1 MASSHAQHAPRWS
14 SGHRARVLFIEA
26 YDSYSYSI
34 VSLLLERLPV
44 EVEVLKIDDDLHFED
59 FVAFIRQFDAI
70 VAGPGPGN
78 PINLQDV
85 GLMDWIWRL
94 PEKDLR
100 PTLGVCLGLQSLAYS
115 FGAGIERLKE
125 PTHGIV
131 SPIVHQ
137 ERSIFKGVKGLRV
150 TRYHSL
156 CANLYATS
164 DSDQGAKSTEPIWHP
179 TTRCPELEPLAWA
192 VDGRTN
198 GAVLMAVQHVNKP
211 FWALQYHPES
221 ICSNDASFVV
231 IDNWWAE
238 VVRWHSKNSPHRQTS
253 SLQPNGDGQRRI
265 EQLHLGH
272 FHATPNGVS
281 ERPQRGASKNIIK
294 REVLTRTVQMVGK
307 LEQRL
312 VDNLKLGGD
321 GSELVFLDSAVLR
334 RDTGL
339 YSVIGFVQDTERI
352 DYRVDSGEVRRWK
365 PTKAR
370 NIQTVSNVNQIW
382 PYLED
387 YLQSKRAAGGHP
399 EVPFWGGLVGYL
411 SYELGLSTIDV
422 PPPPTKE
429 LHYAPPDMMFV
440 FVERSL
446 VIDHRTNRIY
456 LQSIRPGDE
465 TWLDDMQNQ
474 IQSILA
480 ETPLNGIKVNG
491 YHHPRRRATSTDI
504 KTLQRQKGIQLT
516 VPDAT
521 GYIDRVRQC
530 QEFIRAGESY
540 ELCLT
545 DQAKLNIPRPTHPG
559 ATWPLYRRLRAR
571 NPAPF
576 GAYFHLGP
584 LTILSCSPER
594 FLHWDRQA
602 HFQMRPIKGTV
613 SKEGGVTYEQAEQI
627 LKTPKEQAENLMIVD
642 LIRHDMH
649 GVLGAGKV
657 NVRSLMQVEEY
668 EKVYQ
673 LVSVIEGQGRCSSS
687 ITHSTADS
695 SSTNKLDAAPLSTSI
710 QQPQTNGH
718 QHPTNPLPET
728 NGNYTNNDSDDDQN
742 IFHQGLNLLSASL
755 PPGSMTGAPKKRS
768 CHLLESLEH
777 HRRRGIYSGV
787 FGYLCVGGSG
797 DFSVMIRSAVNWD
810 NDIEHDDDGGSKNTN
825 FAGVLDAT
833 RGEEKEKEKHQ
844 TWTFGAGGAVT
855 ALSDPEAEYA
865 EMEVKLR
872 STLSAFVDCLSI
884 D

>member
-1 MASSHAQHAPRWS
+1 MASSHVLQSPRWS
-14 SGHRARVLFIEA
+14 SEHRARVLFIEA

-59 FVAFIRQFDAI
+59 FVAFVRRFDAI

-78 PINLQDV
+78 PTNPQDV

-156 CANLYATS
+156 CARLDLEEESQA
-164 DSDQGAKSTEPIWHP
+164 TEPIWHP
-179 TTRCPELEPLAWA
+179 TTTCPELEPLAWA
-192 VDGRTN
+192 VDGRQN
-198 GAVLMAVQHVNKP
+198 GAVLMAVQHVKKP

-221 ICSNDASFVV
+221 ICSNDASFMV

-238 VVRWHSKNSPHRQTS
+238 VVQWHSKNMPHRQTS
-253 SLQPNGDGQRRI
+253 SLQPNGDGRKRI
-265 EQLHLGH
+265 KQLHLDH

-281 ERPQRGASKNIIK
+281 DHPRRIPSKGFNK
-294 REVLTRTVQMVGK
+294 GTVLTRTVQMSGK

-312 VDNLKLGGD
+312 YDNLKLGGD

-339 YSVIGFVQDTERI
+339 YSIIGFIEDAERI
-352 DYRVDSGEVRRWK
+352 DYRVELGEIRRWK
-365 PTKAR
+365 PSTAC
-370 NIQTVSNVNQIW
+370 QTHKVTSINKVW
-382 PYLED
+382 PYLDE
-387 YLQSKRAAGGHP
+387 YLQTKQAVGGNP
-399 EVPFWGGLVGYL
+399 EAPFWGGLVGYL

-422 PPPPTKE
+422 QPSPGKDFNR
-429 LHYAPPDMMFV
+429 APPDMMFV

-446 VIDHRTNRIY
+446 VIDHRRDRVYI
-456 LQSIRPGDE
+456 QSIRPDDE
-465 TWLDDMQNQ
+465 QWLEEMEDR
-474 IQSILA
+474 IHSVLA
-480 ETPLNGIKVNG
+480 EPPLNGKKVNG
-491 YHHPRRRATSTDI
+491 YHHRRPTSSDI
-504 KTLQRQKGIQLT
+504 KTLQAKKGIRLT
-516 VPDAT
+516 VPDAE

-530 QEFIRAGESY
+530 QEYIRAGESY

-545 DQAKLNIPRPTHPG
+545 DQATLKIPRPNHQG
-559 ATWPLYRRLRAR
+559 STWALYKRLRAR

-576 GAYFHLGP
+576 GAYFKLGP

-594 FLHWDRQA
+594 FLHWDRDA

-613 SKEGGVTYEQAEQI
+613 SKEGGVTYEEAERI

-649 GVLGAGKV
+649 GVLGAGNVKV
-657 NVRSLMQVEEY
+657 TSLMQVEEY

-673 LVSVIEGQGRCSSS
+673 LVSVIEGQG
-687 ITHSTADS
+687 TLPNAPKHSNTNYPNTA
-695 SSTNKLDAAPLSTSI
+695 LAPE
-710 QQPQTNGH
+710 QPQTNGH
-718 QHPTNPLPET
+718 YHPMNPVPHT
-728 NGNYTNNDSDDDQN
+728 NGISHTNDDNENGHDQN
-742 IFHQGLNLLSASL
+742 IFHQGLQLLSASL

-768 CHLLESLEH
+768 CHLLESLERH
-777 HRRRGIYSGV
+777 QRRGIYSGV

-797 DFSVMIRSAVNWD
+797 DFSVMIRSAVNWHTGVEDD
-810 NDIEHDDDGGSKNTN
+810 NNGRVGDFTGGV
-825 FAGVLDAT
+825 GT
-833 RGEEKEKEKHQ
+833 RGGEEEEGSQ

-855 ALSDPEAEYA
+855 ALSDPEAEYD

-872 STLSAFVDCLSI
+872 STLSAFVDCLSV